1 MVSYVTVML
10 ENNNRLDAEM
20 KKRQREYVIIV
31 MTLVAVFLITF
42 VEVRLT
48 NITEEL
54 PIANTILFFA
64 LFNIDLVLILLLIFL
79 VTRNLVKLFVEQR
92 RGVLGSHLKTKLV
105 LAFTGLTLIPTGVL
119 FFVAFKFI
127 NYSLES
133 WFDPQINQVFVTSN
147 EIVQSKYEDDGKETL
162 HFAEQM
168 QEYIEENHLLDGGKR
183 EDLEKFLNAKLKE
196 YDLTKIEVIFP
207 SEQTILSAA
216 SPELNPDIALS
227 LTPSA
232 DYVEKAMK
240 GDAGYWITPLEQNA
254 DVIRAIAPL
263 RLRADDKIVAVL
275 VAQTLIDKSLFGQMK
290 ANERSYQDYLSLK
303 QMKNPIKNIHITL
316 LAITTLVILFSA
328 TWFGSHIAKNLVAP
342 LEKLAV
348 ATERVAKGELA
359 ITVEA
364 NASDEMGV
372 LAASFNKMT
381 HELVASKNE
390 LERAYQTVEHKN
402 IELEQRRRY
411 MEIVLTNVAAGV
423 ISLDKDG
430 KITTINKAAERMLRI
445 NVAEV
450 LGRNYREVMR
460 PYHLAI
466 LEDLMETMERR
477 KEGSVKQVVT
487 LNIGGSSVVLQVTL
501 TDLKDDDGESVG
513 MVGIFEDITQILQA
527 QRAVAWREVARRIAH
542 EIKNPLTPIQ
552 LSAERLRRNY
562 AGKINGNGT
571 VFNEAT
577 ELIIKQVKEL
587 RELVDEFRNFA
598 RMPSAQPA
606 PADLNYVTREAVGL
620 YQEAHNKRIDF
631 ELSLDPQMPIFELDR
646 DQIKRAL
653 TNLLDNAVSAI
664 EGRGN
669 IKISTSYIESL
680 QIARVEV
687 ADSGSGIKPED
698 REKIFEPDFSTKKG
712 GSGLG
717 LAIVRQIVSDH
728 YGYIRVR
735 DNVPRG
741 TIFVIELPT
750 HLPKTGGQKIFRSG
764 DEIEDIKTAERK

>member
-1 MVSYVTVML
+1 MNEEDKT
-10 ENNNRLDAEM
+10 RFDAEM

-31 MTLVAVFLITF
+31 MTLITVFLITF
-42 VEVRLT
+42 VEARLT

-79 VTRNLVKLFVEQR
+79 VTRNLVKLFVEHR
-92 RGVLGSHLKTKLV
+92 RGVLGSSLKTKLV

-168 QEYIEENHLLDGGKR
+168 QAYIEKEKLLSEGRR
-183 EDLEKFLNAKLKE
+183 EELKKFLHSKLEE
-196 YDLTKIEVIFP
+196 YDLARIEVIFP
-207 SEQTILSAA
+207 DEQTNLSATSPQVSPAIA
-216 SPELNPDIALS
+216 SS

-232 DYVEKAMK
+232 DYVEKAME
-240 GDAGYWITPLEQNA
+240 GDAGYWITPLEQEA
-254 DVIRAIAPL
+254 DVIRAIVPL
-263 RLRADDKIVAVL
+263 RRDTSEEEIVAVL
-275 VAQTLIDKSLFGQMK
+275 VTQTLIDKSLFGQMK
-290 ANERSYQDYLSLK
+290 ANERSYQDYLTLK

-342 LEKLAV
+342 LEKLAS
-348 ATERVAKGELA
+348 ATERVAKGDLA
-359 ITVEA
+359 VTVEA
-364 NASDEMGV
+364 DASDEMGV

-381 HELVASKNE
+381 HELVTSKNE
-390 LERAYQTVEHKN
+390 LERAYQAVEHKN

-411 MEIVLTNVAAGV
+411 MEIVLANVAAGV

-430 KITTINKAAERMLRI
+430 KITTINKAAQRMLRI

-450 LGRNYREVMR
+450 LGRNYKEVMR

-466 LEDLMETMERR
+466 LEDLLETMARR

-501 TDLKDDDGESVG
+501 TELKDDDGESVG

-562 AGKINGNGT
+562 AGKINGDGT

-598 RMPSAQPA
+598 RMPAAQPA
-606 PADLNYVTREAVGL
+606 PADLNEIAREAVGL
-620 YQEAHNKRIDF
+620 YQEAHKRIDF
-631 ELSLDPQMPIFELDR
+631 ELSLDPEMPIFELDR

-664 EGRGN
+664 VGRGS
-669 IKISTSYIESL
+669 IKITTTYIESL
-680 QIARVEV
+680 QIARIEV

-698 REKIFEPDFSTKKG
+698 RERIFEPDFSTKKG

-741 TIFVIELPT
+741 TVFVIELPT
-750 HLPKTGGQKIFRSG
+750 HLPRVGARKVADASTGAG
-764 DEIEDIKTAERK
+764 EEIKTAGRK